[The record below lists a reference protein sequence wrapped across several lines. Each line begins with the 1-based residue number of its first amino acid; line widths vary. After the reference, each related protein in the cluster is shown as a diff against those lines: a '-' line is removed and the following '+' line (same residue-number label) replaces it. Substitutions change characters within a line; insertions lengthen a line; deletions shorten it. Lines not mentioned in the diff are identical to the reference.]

1 MRRIFV
7 ILFLVVL
14 LTGPAYG
21 EMYKWVDEKGTVHFT
36 DDLSQVPMDRR
47 PGTEI
52 EKTPKEASPS
62 NEKRPSSV
70 IPSVKPPEP
79 AGIEVPLLRKHELLV
94 TEVTLNGRAKR
105 YFIVDTGASYTLIN
119 RQTAMELGITVDSQT
134 PVIPIFTASDVILTP
149 MVNLRA
155 VRVGEAEAE
164 NVDVL
169 IHNLPS
175 GTAGLLGNSFLNRF
189 KVVLDSVHGKM
200 TLYPLKGEA
209 SPDRPGG
216 YSRDFWTGQFRF
228 YHRTLEELKRLGA
241 RYERQGNRFE
251 LTRINNTI
259 RYFENQ
265 LDEFE
270 RKASLAGVPR
280 HWRE

>member
-1 MRRIFV
+1 MKGV
-7 ILFLVVL
+7 LSILCVL
-14 LTGPAYG
+14 ALSGLAHG
-21 EMYKWVDEKGTVHFT
+21 ELYKWVDEKGTVHFT
-36 DDLSQVPMDRR
+36 DDLTQVPTAHR

-52 EKTPKEASPS
+52 QKTPREAPVSTERKP
-62 NEKRPSSV
+62 PSSV
-70 IPSVKPPEP
+70 PSLKAPEP
-79 AGIEVPLLRKHELLV
+79 TGMEVPLFRKHELLL
-94 TEVTLNGRAKR
+94 TEVTLNGRVRR
-105 YFIVDTGASYTLIN
+105 YFIVDTGASFTLIN
-119 RQTAMELGITVDSQT
+119 RQTAKELGITVDGQT
-134 PVIPIFTASDVILTP
+134 PVLPIFTASDVILTP

-155 VRVGEAEAE
+155 VRAGEAEAE

-169 IHNLPS
+169 IHDLPS
-175 GTAGLLGNSFLNRF
+175 GTSGLLGNSFLNRY

-228 YHRTLEELKRLGA
+228 YHRTLEELKRLNA
-241 RYERQGNRFE
+241 KYQKQGDRSE
-251 LTRINNTI
+251 QTRIHNTI

-265 LDEFE
+265 LDELE
-270 RKASLAGVPR
+270 QKASLAGVPR